1 MKPTPEEITTGE
13 RYKLIISLEYSKV
26 AEFVLAQLKL
36 RNPVILLLLL
46 CTVAS
51 LIWAT
56 ALRIDIAD
64 YMPFFRLLPWS
75 VMGLILFP
83 VILIPVHEA
92 LHVLIFLIF
101 GGRDIRAG
109 ADMSNFI
116 VYVTAHRHVVEAKP
130 FVAIAL
136 FPFTVITSALILSL
150 LHVRPEWQWSISL
163 TLLAH
168 TTMCAGDFAMVAF
181 YYANRDKRILTWDD
195 ADNKI
200 AYFYEDR
207 GPADSLA

>member
-1 MKPTPEEITTGE
+1 MRPTPEEITTGD
-13 RYKLIISLEYSKV
+13 RYKLIISLEYSEV

-36 RNPVILLLLL
+36 RNPVILLFFL
-46 CTVAS
+46 CTTAS
-51 LIWAT
+51 LTWVV

-64 YMPFFRLLPWS
+64 YAPFIRLLPWS
-75 VMGLILFP
+75 IMGLILFP
-83 VILIPVHEA
+83 IILIPIHEA
-92 LHVLIFLIF
+92 LHVLIFFIF

-109 ADMSNFI
+109 ADIRNFM
-116 VYVTAHRHVVEAKP
+116 VYVTAHRHVVEPKP
-130 FVAIAL
+130 FIAIAF
-136 FPFTVITSALILSL
+136 FPFAVITSALLISL
-150 LHVRPEWQWSISL
+150 WYVTPEWQWSLSL

-168 TTMCAGDFAMVAF
+168 TTMCAGDFAMGAF

-207 GPADSLA
+207 GPATL